1 MTERIKGNEER
12 YENALATWRD
22 ERKEAIRLRTEVE
35 RLRTAI
41 LEFLRWE
48 NEEPHNEAQW
58 LEALELLAEAAEA
71 AGGGD
76 E

>member
-1 MTERIKGNEER
+1 MSFDQEHLDEHHECRREIHD
-12 YENALATWRD
+12 LA
-22 ERKEAIRLRTEVE
+22 AEVE
-35 RLRTAI
+35 RLRHAI
-41 LEFLRWE
+41 LDFLRWE

-71 AGGGD
+71 EGGD